1 MLKQSSFF
9 LKIKNKKLKLYEYN
23 ILFKLFSKIPLSDSE
38 KKVIDSNA
46 NIRLY
51 INQDYSVTIPGENF
65 IKSIDALF
73 KPIKKL
79 TALDLLG
86 EDYQTKIELFISKF
100 PAGKLPSG
108 KYAKGNKKNIQ
119 ENLMWFF
126 QEYDYSWDTIFKAT
140 DIYLAEYFAK
150 NYEFMRTAMYFI
162 KKLKDGTAESELAN
176 YCDIALD
183 DLYIP
188 ERTFKKKVV

>member
-1 MLKQSSFF
+1 MLAGWYVDERWCPFCKEYTQQECKDSGHERDSSGYMADCT
-9 LKIKNKKLKLYEYN
+9 ICGASYN
-23 ILFKLFSKIPLSDSE
+23 G
-38 KKVIDSNA
+38 
-46 NIRLY
+46 Y
-51 INQDYSVTIPGENF
+51 T
-65 IKSIDALF
+65 
-73 KPIKKL
+73 
-79 TALDLLG
+79 
-86 EDYQTKIELFISKF
+86 
-100 PAGKLPSG
+100 G
-108 KYAKGNKKNIQ
+108 KYAKGKKKNIQ